1 MLQPSET
8 GPVEAGRET
17 RSTTLEHATDPA
29 AAPATDTG
37 GLASLFEVDPGAR
50 GARDVGQRHAT
61 LRPRELERPPLVLRL
76 VSGASKAVLMVALLW
91 GLFFNFSEVRG
102 SSMRPGIQDGDRIL
116 VDHVSYMFED
126 VARGDIV
133 VLRYPLDPTV
143 DYVKRVV
150 GLPGEHIEIFR
161 GQVWIDGARV
171 EEDYVAEENLDPW
184 AVVDTVVEPGHY
196 FVLGDNRLRSSDS
209 RDFGQVAEVYLR
221 GKVRARLWPAA
232 RVGLIH

>member
-1 MLQPSET
+1 MNP
-8 GPVEAGRET
+8 RD
-17 RSTTLEHATDPA
+17 HA
-29 AAPATDTG
+29 
-37 GLASLFEVDPGAR
+37 
-50 GARDVGQRHAT
+50 
-61 LRPRELERPPLVLRL
+61 
-76 VSGASKAVLMVALLW
+76 
-91 GLFFNFSEVRG
+91 
-102 SSMRPGIQDGDRIL
+102 
-116 VDHVSYMFED
+116 
-126 VARGDIV
+126 
-133 VLRYPLDPTV
+133 V

-150 GLPGEHIEIFR
+150 GLPGDHIEIFR

-171 EEDYVAEENLDPW
+171 NEGYVAEENLDPW